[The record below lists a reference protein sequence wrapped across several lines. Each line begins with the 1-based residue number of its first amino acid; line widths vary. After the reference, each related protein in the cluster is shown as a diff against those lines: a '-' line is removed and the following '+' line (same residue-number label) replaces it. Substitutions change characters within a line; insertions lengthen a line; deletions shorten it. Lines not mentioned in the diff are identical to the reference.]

1 MDSTILATPLSEGPF
16 SVGMDKKFIPIGQE
30 DPPAK
35 GALKL
40 SLNPFLIKTP
50 ERNILLD
57 TGIGGFG
64 EDGSCNTLRNYLQQ
78 NDLSEY
84 DITDIL
90 VSHLHIDHLGGL
102 AEKQHN
108 FWTLTMPEAK
118 IWVSKGGWEKLMDKE
133 PFGDDPDRAAFAHF
147 IDAQGDLH
155 FVESG
160 DELFKGVTAKVIGGH
175 TEFHLAY
182 FLDLDN
188 DNKFMMA
195 GDVLG
200 SSGQINRKF
209 AAKYDFSPKQSM
221 RAREELTA
229 KAYEN
234 GYVILA
240 YHDNQHPMFKLT
252 NYESGKGYTIEPVT
266 DQYAA

>member
-1 MDSTILATPLSEGPF
+1 MSEGPF
-16 SVGMDKKFIPIGQE
+16 SVGMDKKFIPIGKD

-50 ERNILLD
+50 QRNILLD

-64 EDGSCNTLRNYLQQ
+64 EDASCNTLRNYLSHY
-78 NDLSEY
+78 NLTEY

-90 VSHLHIDHLGGL
+90 ISHLHIDHLGGL
-102 AEKQHN
+102 AEKQHD
-108 FWTLTMPEAK
+108 FWTLTMPDAR
-118 IWVSKGGWEKLMDKE
+118 IWVSEGGWNKLMDKE
-133 PFGDDPDRAAFAHF
+133 PFGDDPDRSAFAHF
-147 IDAQGDLH
+147 IDAQGDME

-160 DELFKGVTAKVIGGH
+160 DQLFEGVTAEVIGGH

-182 FLDLDN
+182 FLDFGN
-188 DNKFMMA
+188 DNKFMMG

-229 KAYEN
+229 RAYEQ
-234 GYVILA
+234 GYTILA
-240 YHDNQHPMFKLT
+240 YHDNEHPMFKLT
-252 NYESGKGYTIEPVT
+252 NYEAGKGYTIEPVRN
-266 DQYAA
+266 YHAAQ